1 MTRLTLVAAAFVVAT
16 LPSVRPALAQ
26 HAHHAAPAPA
36 PTPEQT
42 AFLDATHAAL
52 ARFARQED
60 AIAAGFR
67 PLGPDMPHMGQHW
80 VHPGRAVSGRFD
92 ASAPA
97 MLMYLDVGGTAVL
110 TGAAF
115 TVPVAAGEAPPA
127 FPFEGAWH
135 AHAGRLMDEA
145 FGLVPHGTRDDGRPR
160 LAMLHAWTEAANP
173 DGVWAADHWGLPF
186 LRCGLAVPPYVPPDA
201 GRAVALVAGYAPFYR
216 EAARRAADL
225 TPDETAAIDDAL
237 ARHGEAIERLLGTT
251 PPGEPPATDALVE
264 AWRSLWTDIER
275 GVNAASAASL
285 RPLFGADAPSG
296 THAIEAHGGH

>member
-1 MTRLTLVAAAFVVAT
+1 MTRLTLVAALTVAI
-16 LPSVRPALAQ
+16 LPAAHPATAQ
-26 HAHHAAPAPA
+26 HAHHHAPASA

-52 ARFARQED
+52 AQFARQED

-97 MLMYLDVGGTAVL
+97 MLTYLDVGGAPVL

-115 TVPVAAGEAPPA
+115 TVPVGPGEAPPA

-186 LRCGLAVPPYVPPDA
+186 QRRGLAVPAHVPPDA
-201 GRAVALVAGYAPFYR
+201 GRAVALVAGYGPFYR
-216 EAARRAADL
+216 EAVRRAADL
-225 TPDETAAIDDAL
+225 TPDETLAVGDAL
-237 ARHGEAIERLLGTT
+237 VRHGERIERLLREMPDGA
-251 PPGEPPATDALVE
+251 PPDTGALAD
-264 AWRSLWTDIER
+264 AWRSLWDDVER
-275 GVNAASAASL
+275 DVSAASAASL
-285 RPLFGADAPSG
+285 RPLFGAGAPSG
-296 THAIEAHGGH
+296 THAIEAEMAP

>member
-1 MTRLTLVAAAFVVAT
+1 MRVLFVVLA
-16 LPSVRPALAQ
+16 ALAAPWPATAQ
-26 HAHHAAPAPA
+26 HTHVHTSATA
-36 PTPEQT
+36 PTPEQA
-42 AFLDATHAAL
+42 AFLDATRAAL
-52 ARFARQED
+52 ARFSRQDD

-92 ASAPA
+92 AAAPA
-97 MLMYLDVGGTAVL
+97 MLTYLDVGGVPVL

-115 TVPVAAGEAPPA
+115 TVPVGPGETLPA

-145 FGLVPHGTRDDGRPR
+145 FGLVPHGTRDDGHPR
-160 LAMLHAWTEAANP
+160 LAMLHAWTEAPNP

-186 LRCGLAVPPYVPPDA
+186 LRRGLAVPTHVPPDA

-216 EAARRAADL
+216 EAARRAASL
-225 TPDETAAIDDAL
+225 TIDEASAVDGAL
-237 ARHGEAIERLLGTT
+237 AHHAAHVERLLGAV
-251 PPGEPPATDALVE
+251 PPGEAPGTDALAAAWQALWVDVE
-264 AWRSLWTDIER
+264 HAVRATVAD
-275 GVNAASAASL
+275 AL

-296 THAIEAHGGH
+296 THAIGGHAPP